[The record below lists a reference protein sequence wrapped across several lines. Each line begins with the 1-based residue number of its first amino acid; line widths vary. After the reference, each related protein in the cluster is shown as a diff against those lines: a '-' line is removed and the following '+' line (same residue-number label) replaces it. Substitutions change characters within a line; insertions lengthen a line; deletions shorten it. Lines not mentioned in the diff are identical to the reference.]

1 MNKAVGTADQPPVEA
16 THKPPTAHNS
26 TPKEVRKSIRR
37 RQRRGRDV
45 PTAIITTV
53 VVAILL
59 LLTVFPLIRVF
70 VEALGEEGF
79 AVLKSMVSDPY
90 PRQIIVHTLVL
101 GLVVGAA
108 GTLIG
113 FILAFAQV
121 RLEFKGKRILNILAL
136 VPVVSPPFA
145 VATAIITLLGR
156 NGIITYH
163 LLGLENFQ
171 IYGLKGMAL
180 VLTLSFFPVS
190 YMNFKGLLST
200 LDPSLEEAAA
210 DLGGSKWNI
219 FTRVTLPL
227 MAPGFAASFLL
238 LFVEAIADLANPLV
252 IGGDYTVLALR
263 AYLAITGEY
272 NIAAGAAYSLILLV
286 PSILVFV
293 IQQYW
298 IGKKSTV
305 TVTGKPAGQKKL
317 IKDNK
322 WRIPILSVVAL
333 IVGVIVTLYATVII
347 GSFVNILGVDN
358 TWTLDNYRY
367 VLSGIGN
374 EAIMDTTLMA
384 LIATPLAAFLSM
396 VIAWLVVR
404 KLRHGNGL
412 LDFLGMLGLA
422 VPGTVVGIGYAITF
436 NNPVIFGNRM
446 FLPALGGGGAIFGGA
461 MAIVMVYIIRSVPS
475 GQRTAVATLQQI
487 SPSIEE
493 ASASLGADSF
503 QTFRKVTLPLI
514 KPALATGL
522 VYAFAR
528 AMTTL
533 SPVIFLATPEVQIM
547 TKKIFAEVDAGRYGN
562 AFAFS
567 MVLFAIV
574 LLVIILIQLIL
585 GDGWTKL
592 KKKLIRK

>member
-1 MNKAVGTADQPPVEA
+1 MSASLPA
-16 THKPPTAHNS
+16 TTPPPTAEPEPGNK
-26 TPKEVRKSIRR
+26 TAKDIRR
-37 RQRRGRDV
+37 EIRARRRRGVDV
-45 PTAIITTV
+45 PTTVITLIV
-53 VVAILL
+53 VLILL
-59 LLTVFPLIRVF
+59 LLTIYPLAQIFRQAF
-70 VEALGEEGF
+70 SQDGW
-79 AVLKSMVSDPY
+79 AVLVSMVSDPY
-90 PRQIIVHTLVL
+90 PRTIIINTLVL
-101 GLVVGAA
+101 GVVVGLG
-108 GTLIG
+108 GTIIG
-113 FILAFAQV
+113 FILAFAHE
-121 RLEFKGKRILNILAL
+121 RLDFKGKRLLNILAL
-136 VPVVSPPFA
+136 IPVVSPPFA
-145 VATAIITLLGR
+145 VATAVITLLGR
-156 NGIITYH
+156 NGIITNS

-171 IYGLKGMAL
+171 IYGLKGISL
-180 VLTLSFFPVS
+180 VLILSFFPVS
-190 YMNFKGLLST
+190 YMNFRGLLST

-219 FTRVTLPL
+219 FTRITLPL

-286 PSILVFV
+286 PSVLVFV

-298 IGKKSTV
+298 IGRKSTV
-305 TVTGKPAGQKKL
+305 TVTGKPAGKKEL
-317 IKDNK
+317 ITDNA
-322 WRIPILSVVAL
+322 WRIPILTFVGLV
-333 IVGVIVTLYATVII
+333 VGVIIILYATVII

-374 EAIMDTTLMA
+374 EAILDTTIMA
-384 LIATPLAAFLSM
+384 LVATPIAAFLSM

-404 KLRHGNGL
+404 KLRRGGGL

-436 NNPVIFGNRM
+436 NNPLIIGNRM
-446 FLPALGGGGAIFGGA
+446 FLPALGGGAAIFGGA
-461 MAIVMVYIIRSVPS
+461 IAIVMVYIIRSVPS

-503 QTFRKVTLPLI
+503 TTFRRVTLPLI

-528 AMTTL
+528 SMTTL
-533 SPVIFLATPEVQIM
+533 SPVIFLATPDVQIM
-547 TKKIFAEVDAGRYGN
+547 TKKILAEVDAGRYGN

-567 MVLFAIV
+567 MALFAIV
-574 LLVIILIQLIL
+574 LLVIAIIQLIL
-585 GDGWTKL
+585 GDGWSKL
-592 KKKLIRK
+592 TGKFSRK